1 VHPQGKVAGKKD
13 KLGPASPESVIRG
26 WLFIPLLLTPKC
38 VHFLRKAPENVG
50 NGPASPALRPIQGK
64 ASEKK
69 GTPGLASAKLAKRG
83 WVVIP
88 SIYI

>member
-1 VHPQGKVAGKKD
+1 M
-13 KLGPASPESVIRG
+13 RG
-26 WLFIPLLLTPKC
+26 WLAILLLLTSKR

-50 NGPASPALRPIQGK
+50 NGSALATLRPTQGK

-69 GTPGLASAKLAKRG
+69 GTPRLASAKLAKRG

-88 SIYI
+88 SIYNI